1 MYLPF
6 PECLTTQEATIRS
19 SVEGFFLF
27 SIYAEIVFRRG
38 RSRRCEEVTLERARH
53 ANILN
58 SHVNVSCVTDWRR
71 GYEGG
76 PIEVGMNQVMETHGK
91 RSSSMTFAMRW
102 KHENLRLI
110 VLSAIISIAMT
121 FMFLVLLYGSAD
133 KSVSVVVNGQET
145 VVKTKQ
151 WVLQRLLDEQAIT
164 VGPHDE
170 VSSPLN
176 ASIKDGDRIEIKQA
190 VPVTVKADGKTSTVY
205 TTEKT
210 VQAAIG
216 KLNIPVRDQDRVN
229 PSLDTAVSKAMTVT
243 VTRVD
248 TKVSETERTL
258 PFSIVKKQ
266 DPTLDKGK
274 EKLVQ
279 SGKNGLVIERVE
291 KKYENG
297 VLVSSK
303 LVDKVV
309 QTHTVSQVVAIGS
322 KKDVHTLSSNAST
335 ASYSKSGVTFK
346 AKKILKNVTLTAYS
360 AGVAS
365 TGKDE
370 NHPGYGITASG
381 AKVKEGRTIAVDPD
395 VIPIGWWVYIE
406 GIGFRRAEDTGS
418 AINGNKIDVYFDSTN
433 YANKFG
439 RKKGY
444 TVYVL
449 GPNKPSAS

>member
-1 MYLPF
+1 
-6 PECLTTQEATIRS
+6 
-19 SVEGFFLF
+19 
-27 SIYAEIVFRRG
+27 
-38 RSRRCEEVTLERARH
+38 
-53 ANILN
+53 
-58 SHVNVSCVTDWRR
+58 
-71 GYEGG
+71 
-76 PIEVGMNQVMETHGK
+76 VGMIQAKETHGK

-164 VGPHDE
+164 VGPYDE
-170 VSSPLN
+170 VSHPLN
-176 ASIKDGDRIEIKQA
+176 MSIKDGDRIEIKQA

-216 KLNIPVRDQDRVN
+216 KLNIPVRDQDRVT
-229 PSLDTAVSKAMTVT
+229 PALDTAVSKAMTVT

-266 DPTLDKGK
+266 DPTLETGK

-279 SGKNGLVIERVE
+279 TGKNGLVIERVE

-309 QTHTVSQVVAIGS
+309 QKHTVSQVVAIGS
-322 KKDVHTLSSNAST
+322 KKNVHTLSSTST
-335 ASYSKSGVTFK
+335 ASYTKSGITFK
-346 AKKILKNVTLTAYS
+346 PKKILKNVTLTAYS
-360 AGVAS
+360 AGVES
-365 TGKDE
+365 TGKSE
-370 NHPGYGITASG
+370 GHPGYGITASG
-381 AKVKEGRTIAVDPD
+381 TKVKEGRTIAVDPD

-418 AINGNKIDVYFDSTN
+418 AVNGNKIDVYFDSTS

-449 GPNKPSAS
+449 GPTKPSAS